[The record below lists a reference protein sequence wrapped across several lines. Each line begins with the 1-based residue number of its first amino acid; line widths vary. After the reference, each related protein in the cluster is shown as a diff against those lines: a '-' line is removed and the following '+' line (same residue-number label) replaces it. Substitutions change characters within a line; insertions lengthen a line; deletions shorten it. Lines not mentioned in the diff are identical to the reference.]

1 MYNTMRGINEV
12 SPLKRCPML
21 DSLGSLSHSEVVR
34 GSLFLNLSKHLLL
47 HEFYSLNSHYF

>member
-1 MYNTMRGINEV
+1 MYNKMRGINEV